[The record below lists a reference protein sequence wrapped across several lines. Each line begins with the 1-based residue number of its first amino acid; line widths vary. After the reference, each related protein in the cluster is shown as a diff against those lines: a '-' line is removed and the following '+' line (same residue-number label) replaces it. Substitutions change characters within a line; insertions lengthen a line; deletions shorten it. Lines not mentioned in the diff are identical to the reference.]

1 MKCSVAPQSCIC
13 QVVELRMSSVGLH
26 YESFDSLRVNFVKL
40 ALLVLQH
47 KYFKIQYSFFDV

>member
-1 MKCSVAPQSCIC
+1 MC

-40 ALLVLQH
+40 ALLALQH
-47 KYFKIQYSFFDV
+47 KYYKIQYSSFDV

>member
-1 MKCSVAPQSCIC
+1 M
-13 QVVELRMSSVGLH
+13 VELRMSSVGLH